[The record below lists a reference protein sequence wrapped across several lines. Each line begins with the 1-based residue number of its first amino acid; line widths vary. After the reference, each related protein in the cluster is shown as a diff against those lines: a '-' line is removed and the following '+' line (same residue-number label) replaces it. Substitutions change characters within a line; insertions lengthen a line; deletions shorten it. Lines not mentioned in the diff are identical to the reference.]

1 MRKKCLVVYGGKSV
15 EHDISVITALQA
27 VRFLPKNYEPILVY
41 IDKNGIWWVGDN
53 LSDLSIYQNFRKY
66 VKGAKQVTFLL
77 GEKILL
83 AKKKNKFVHFC
94 DVGVVLNC
102 CHGRVGEDGC
112 LSGIFEACEVPCS
125 ASGVMSAAVCMDK
138 VVMKDILKANNI
150 QTPEYVYFNKC
161 SYDRARVLKHIKF
174 PLIVKPANLGSSIGI
189 SVCHDEGEFDDAVE
203 LAFSF
208 DTKVLVEK
216 LVENLREF
224 NCACF
229 RFHKEYFVS
238 SAVEVTKKDEIFTF
252 ENKYIQRGGAN
263 KEVERALAR
272 KVKALTEQV
281 YKILDCKGVVRVDFL
296 YDEAAKTLFV
306 NEVNTIPGSLAFYLF
321 KEIKFPEI
329 LDAILTQS
337 EDEMEE
343 KENLITTF
351 DSDAIRV
358 FQDFSE
364 SVKK

>member
-27 VRFLPKNYEPILVY
+27 VRFLPKVYEPILVY

-53 LSDLSIYQNFRKY
+53 LSDLNIYQNFRKY
-66 VKGAKQVTFLL
+66 VKNAKQVTFIL

-83 AKKKNKFVHFC
+83 AKKKNKFVHYC

-112 LSGIFEACEVPCS
+112 LSGIFEACEVPHS
-125 ASGVMSAAVCMDK
+125 SSGVMSASVCMDK
-138 VVMKDILKANNI
+138 VIMKDVLKANNI
-150 QTPEYVYFNKC
+150 QIPEYVHFNKC
-161 SYDRARVLKHIKF
+161 SYDKAKVLKAIKF

-189 SVCHDEGEFDDAVE
+189 SVCHNESEFDKAVE

-229 RFHKEYFVS
+229 CYHGEHIVS
-238 SAVEVTKKDEIFTF
+238 SVMEVTKKDEIFTF
-252 ENKYIQRGGAN
+252 ENKYIQRGGTS
-263 KEVERALAR
+263 KEVERGLA
-272 KVKALTEQV
+272 KKIQALTEKV
-281 YKILDCKGVVRVDFL
+281 FEILDCKGVVRVDFL
-296 YDEAAKTLFV
+296 FDESAKTLFV

-321 KEIKFPEI
+321 KEIKFEEI
-329 LDAILTQS
+329 LNSILSQGE
-337 EDEMEE
+337 EDMEE
-343 KENLITTF
+343 KQNLITTF